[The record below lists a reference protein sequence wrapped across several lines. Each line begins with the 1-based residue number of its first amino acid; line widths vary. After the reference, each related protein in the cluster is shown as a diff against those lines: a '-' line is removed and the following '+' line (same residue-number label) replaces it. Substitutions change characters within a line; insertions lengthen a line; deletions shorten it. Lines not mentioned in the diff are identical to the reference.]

1 MPEHAQPLET
11 WAIVEVLGHKKFA
24 GYVSEQVLGGAVLVR
39 VDVPETDQCGV
50 FTKPYTK
57 LVGVGSIYCI
67 TPTTEEIARRAAQQL
82 ERWNNPI
89 PVDIAARPQIP
100 ATSSASLESEAELV
114 EGDDRDDDDDRE
126 AWQG

>member
-24 GYVSEQVLGGAVLVR
+24 GYVSEQVVGGATLVR

-114 EGDDRDDDDDRE
+114 EDDDGDDDDDRE

>member
-11 WAIVEVLGHKKFA
+11 WAVVEVMGHKKFA
-24 GYVSEQVLGGAVLVR
+24 GYVSEQVIGGAALVR
-39 VDVPETDQCGV
+39 VDVPETDQGGV

-57 LVGVGSIYCI
+57 LIGVGSIYCI

-89 PVDIAARPQIP
+89 PVDIVARPQIP
-100 ATSSASLESEAELV
+100 ATSSASFESDAELV
-114 EGDDRDDDDDRE
+114 DEGDDEDDRE